1 MPIPSISEV
10 KETLLEELEKA
21 GGVGESKDIIEKLS
35 QRFGITPAERGL
47 KNRYGYKI
55 FDHDRVHAAVTQLRK
70 QDLIEPKEKSG
81 RGIWKLSNKYWTG
94 KREAEPAKKRGDEI
108 RVKSAE
114 EATEIALDFVKKYY
128 PFYHRPIKSVKE
140 DSIWLVEIDVGL
152 VTTIVAKVKIDAK
165 TGNILEFV
173 KSD

>member
-1 MPIPSISEV
+1 METKQQILDREERSRTSE
-10 KETLLEELEKA
+10 EK
-21 GGVGESKDIIEKLS
+21 
-35 QRFGITPAERGL
+35 
-47 KNRYGYKI
+47 
-55 FDHDRVHAAVTQLRK
+55 
-70 QDLIEPKEKSG
+70 G
-81 RGIWKLSNKYWTG
+81 RRDQG
-94 KREAEPAKKRGDEI
+94 
-108 RVKSAE
+108 KSAE